1 MTKKI
6 KWRLGDLPT
15 PDELRGLVGDGL
27 LTKEE
32 AREILF
38 VEQDEKARDTKD
50 LEAEIKFL
58 RELVERLSKNSQ
70 TVITTIR
77 EIERPWSRYPWY
89 QPYYTWCNAVG
100 GSNISL
106 LSSGTSTLT
115 SQANTSVN
123 ASMNLPTNTAFSA
136 IKTF

>member
-38 VEQDEKARDTKD
+38 SEEENTKRDEKS

-58 RELVERLSKNSQ
+58 RELVERLSKNQQ

-77 EIERPWSRYPWY
+77 EIERPYVRYPWY
-89 QPYYTWCNAVG
+89 QPYQVWCST
-100 GSNISL
+100 SNVTNSASSINL
-106 LSSGTSTLT
+106 LSSGSTAINALGT
-115 SQANTSVN
+115 IQNN
-123 ASMNLPTNTAFSA
+123 ASFSA